1 MKLHKVTRKMGGGKL
16 SVLLAAFSVCTL
28 QAAFASFEWPDATE
42 TPEPVIPSGE
52 TVEETDVSVIN
63 AYTSVTID
71 SGATL
76 QLNTATPP
84 TTTLKGAGTIEKT
97 GSQVWNLTKSQTG
110 FKGSYYVKAGVI
122 TNSAAYTF
130 GYGAASSGAVK
141 IYVDGGTVV
150 IPSNASTTLFAYEKL
165 NLAGTGVDG
174 MGALVCHKGSTK
186 NTYLKNGITLTDD
199 ATISCYDYLWSRGNL
214 RLNNHTLTFGG
225 TQTGIFYYLGYF
237 GVKVEG
243 PGDIRIARQGSTMR
257 TFALRAYKSTSTS
270 ASFFVDTDPMA
281 RFVLEPYTQVQIY
294 EDDDTGQMMEY
305 TTPIKAAI
313 HVDGGV
319 SRISHVH
326 RYTYPNSDSHGAS
339 PVDWAGPITFENSS
353 SVLRL
358 VSGGDYCELKLS
370 GYASGPGR
378 VQIGNGAGD
387 LSSGRYTLANPS
399 NCYEGPTYAY
409 LSTKGSL
416 ALRYTN
422 AVPDYA
428 TLSCMT
434 GRVSLLLTDT
444 DNNWTSNAIARI
456 ANEATWIGPAV
467 LSLDG
472 LGLTGDNRAID
483 LNEWGLL
490 SSITNSTVIL
500 GAEHGVSFIAN
511 TPIIGS
517 TLNRFAAPPGGSVKF
532 TGGGKID
539 LAYLSDRG
547 PKGDES
553 QFEFDG
559 VDVTIVSNG
568 ISVGAGTPT
577 RMTVKNASII
587 GSPTEAYDTKKT
599 IRLGTLSSNTGV
611 LEIDST
617 SFISNRVTVGHS
629 SGSVGAVYQRGGTVF
644 NSSGTYT
651 EGITTYPW
659 IGGNGHGYWEVS
671 ESGKLVLT
679 LRPII
684 GYTSTGILYID
695 GGSTV
700 SVQKNPTTTSTQPW
714 LYLGYEG
721 PGVVYIKDGKLDLAN
736 VYPIIGNASNWRAT
750 ITLDGDNA
758 HFLCNSAYNVGWSTG
773 GGGNLYINMNAGL
786 FESSGISRRT
796 PVTKRTN
803 PDVVYLNFNGG
814 RFKATSEKPFPE
826 YRSSTNNYWFV
837 ASIYGGGAM
846 IETDTL
852 YKDSN
857 KNDVTTTTINIPLK
871 GATGNGISSIELP
884 SVIADRT
891 FVAPPYIA
899 ITGDGEGATAYAVF
913 NSRTGKVTGV
923 RVTSPGINYTEA
935 TATFRLGSSSLA
947 TSTCTLAA
955 NTSGDFTKAGRYEL
969 VLNGTN
975 TWGGRTI
982 LAKGTLTSG
991 VDHALPAGSTYV
1003 MAGGLLN
1010 MNGKTLSDDSASPA
1024 KWAVDLNQ
1032 VRESGTVTYT
1042 GDIAFPAGAT
1052 IEIIDGES
1060 LDDSDAR
1067 SMTLL
1072 RMTGTV
1078 TGEPTITGVTD
1089 PRWSTSLQ
1097 NGVLKLRRF
1106 TGSMFSIR

>member
-1 MKLHKVTRKMGGGKL
+1 MKTKRCVVAVVSAVSM
-16 SVLLAAFSVCTL
+16 
-28 QAAFASFEWPDATE
+28 AAFADFEWPDAAG

-52 TVEETDVSVIN
+52 TVEVTDVSVIN

-84 TTTLKGAGTIEKT
+84 TTTLKGSGTIEKT
-97 GSQVWNLTKSQTG
+97 GSQVWTLTKSQTG
-110 FKGSYYVKAGVI
+110 FTGSYYVKAGVI
-122 TNSAAYTF
+122 TNSAANTF
-130 GYGAASSGAVK
+130 GYGAASKNAVK

-150 IPSNASTTLFAYEKL
+150 IPSNANTKLFLYEKL
-165 NLAGTGVDG
+165 SLAGTGADG
-174 MGALVCHKGSTK
+174 MGALVCHKGSTD
-186 NTYLKNGITLTDD
+186 NNYLKNGITLTDD

-214 RLNNHTLTFGG
+214 RLNNHTLTFDGPK
-225 TQTGIFYYLGYF
+225 TSIFYYLGYF

-243 PGDIRIARQGSTMR
+243 PGDIRIVRQGSTMR
-257 TFALRAYKSTSTS
+257 TFALRAYKSTATA

-281 RFVLEPYTQVQIY
+281 RFILEPYTQVQIY
-294 EDDDTGQMMEY
+294 EDDDKGQMMEY
-305 TTPIKAAI
+305 TTPITAAI

-326 RYTYPNSDSHGAS
+326 RNTYPNSDSHGTS
-339 PVDWAGPITFENSS
+339 PVDWAGPITFKDSS

-378 VQIGNGAGD
+378 VQIGDSAAG
-387 LSSGRYTLANPS
+387 SAPGRYTFANPS

-409 LSTKGSL
+409 LTTKGSL

-472 LGLTGDNRAID
+472 LGLTGDNRTID

-490 SSITNSTVIL
+490 SSITNSDVIL
-500 GAEHGVSFIAN
+500 GAEHGASLIAN
-511 TPIIGS
+511 SPISGS
-517 TLNRFAAPPGGSVKF
+517 TLNRFAVPPGGSVKF

-553 QFEFDG
+553 LFEFDG

-577 RMTVKNASII
+577 RMIVKDSSII

-599 IRLGTLSSNTGV
+599 IRLGNLSSNTGV

-644 NSSGTYT
+644 NSSGTYS
-651 EGITTYPW
+651 EGVSSYPL
-659 IGGNGHGYWEVS
+659 IGGWGHGYWELS

-679 LRPII
+679 LRPMI
-684 GYTSTGILYID
+684 GYVNTSAGILHID

-721 PGVVYIKDGKLDLAN
+721 PGVVYIKDGLLDLDN
-736 VYPIIGNASNWRAT
+736 VYPIIGYSSNWRAT

-758 HFLCNSAYNVGWSTG
+758 HYLCNSSYNVGWSTG

-786 FESSGISRRT
+786 FESSSISRRT
-796 PVTKRTN
+796 QVTKRTK

-814 RFKATSEKPFPE
+814 RFKATTEKPFPE

-837 ASIYGGGAM
+837 ASIYGGGAT

-852 YKDSN
+852 YKD
-857 KNDVTTTTINIPLK
+857 KNNNIIPTTINVPLK
-871 GATGNGISSIELP
+871 GATGNGVSDVPLP
-884 SVIADRT
+884 EEITDRT

-913 NSRTGKVTGV
+913 DSRTGKVTGV

-982 LAKGTLTSG
+982 LANGTLTSG
-991 VDHALPAGSTYV
+991 VNHALPADSTYV
-1003 MAGGLLN
+1003 MAGGLLK
-1010 MNGKTLSDDSASPA
+1010 MNGKTLSDDTTCPA

-1032 VRESGTVTYT
+1032 VRASGTVSYT

-1052 IEIIDGES
+1052 IEVIDGDTLS
-1060 LDDSDAR
+1060 DTDAR

-1089 PRWSTSLQ
+1089 PRWNTSLQ

-1106 TGSMFSIR
+1106 TGTMFTIR